1 MSICTKT
8 GDKGTTSLYTG
19 ERVPKNSQRV
29 NAYGTVDEVSSALG
43 LARAF
48 AKNAETAQVMLKLE
62 QINMSVMADL
72 ASIVKDD
79 SAYYITKET
88 IDDIE
93 DDIKDF
99 ESRLPP
105 MRSFIMPGRSKA
117 GAFLDLARTVT
128 RRAEREVLTLAETEK
143 VNDNVRIYLNRL
155 SDLVFLLMRIED
167 GDAKQ

>member
-19 ERVPKNSQRV
+19 ERVAKNSLRV

-48 AKNAETAQVMLKLE
+48 ATDTEIKETLLKLE
-62 QINMSVMADL
+62 QLNMSVMADL

-79 SAYYITKET
+79 SSYYITKET

-93 DDIKDF
+93 DDINFF
-99 ESRLPP
+99 EAKLPP
-105 MRSFIMPGRSKA
+105 LRAFIVPGRSKA

-128 RRAEREVLTLAETEK
+128 RRAEREVLTLAEKEQ

-155 SDLVFLLMRIED
+155 SDLAFLLMRIED
-167 GDAKQ
+167 GDAAE